1 MWQEKLKKN
10 YECISDNSCNSIRRK
25 KTKKN
30 YDNWYM
36 GVVFIRQPITDDHKL
51 EWVFFIVYVKVLL
64 EFLKSTL
71 RSCAKMNKSML
82 MYVS

>member
-1 MWQEKLKKN
+1 
-10 YECISDNSCNSIRRK
+10 
-25 KTKKN
+25 
-30 YDNWYM
+30 M